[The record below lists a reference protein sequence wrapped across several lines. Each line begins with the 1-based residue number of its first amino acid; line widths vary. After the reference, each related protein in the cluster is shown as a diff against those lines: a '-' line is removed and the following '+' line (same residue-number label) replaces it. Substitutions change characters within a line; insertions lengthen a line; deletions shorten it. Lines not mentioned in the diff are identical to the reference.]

1 MKQALWS
8 FRKLLACLLAMCLL
22 ALPACALEEGEA
34 LSVTFFDAGNADAI
48 LVRTGEHALLIDTG
62 LNKNGD
68 ELTERLKALG
78 VTRLDALLI
87 THFDKDHVGGAD
99 ILLEE
104 IPVDAVYQ
112 PDYCKD
118 SKQMRQYQEAM
129 ASRGLTPVTLSENC
143 ALTLGGAELSID
155 VANQSDYGPDEEN
168 DFSLVVRL
176 QFGDNRFL
184 FAGDAEE
191 ARIAELLVE
200 GDLACDVLK
209 VPHHGKKHDNNALL
223 FQAAGATYAVITSSD
238 EEPEKQE
245 TVRLLELAGS
255 TVLLTRLGEITLCS
269 DGQEV
274 TLQ

>member
-8 FRKLLACLLAMCLL
+8 LRKLLACLLAMCLL
-22 ALPACALEEGEA
+22 ALPACALEEGET
-34 LSVTFFDAGNADAI
+34 LSVTFFDAGKADAI
-48 LVRTGEHALLIDTG
+48 LVRTGEHALLIDAG

-68 ELTERLKALG
+68 ELIARLQALG

-99 ILLEE
+99 VLLET
-104 IPVDAVYQ
+104 IPVEAVYQ
-112 PDYCKD
+112 PDYYKD

-129 ASRGLTPVTLSENC
+129 ASLGLTPVTLSENC
-143 ALTLGGAELSID
+143 TLTLDGAQLSID
-155 VANQSDYGPDEEN
+155 VANESDYGLDEEN

-191 ARIAELLVE
+191 ARIAELLAE
-200 GDLACDVLK
+200 DDLACDVLK
-209 VPHHGKKHDNNALL
+209 VPHHGKKHDNNALF
-223 FQAAGATYAVITSSD
+223 FQAAGAAYAVITSSD

-269 DGQEV
+269 DGREV
-274 TLQ
+274 TLR